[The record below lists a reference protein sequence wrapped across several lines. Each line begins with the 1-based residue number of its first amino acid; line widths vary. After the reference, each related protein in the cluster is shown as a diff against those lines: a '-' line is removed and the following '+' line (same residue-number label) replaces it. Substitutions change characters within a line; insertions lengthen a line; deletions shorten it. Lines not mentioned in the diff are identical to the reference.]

1 MRLGS
6 RDRSR
11 DGLWE
16 SILVQGGNPNFA
28 SKFRFSQTKS
38 ADNNGWV
45 INNGRLLVHWTD
57 KDLMPIELAD
67 LIPDDSGNE
76 QQSDCDSAADIE
88 LENLNDI
95 IFEDDS
101 CSKRQYMQNI
111 FIFWFNFIFL
121 LTNTPVF
128 ATVL

>member
-1 MRLGS
+1 MDSGS
-6 RDRSR
+6 PFLYR
-11 DGLWE
+11 
-16 SILVQGGNPNFA
+16 VGNLNFA

-38 ADNNGWV
+38 PDNNVWV
-45 INNGRLLVHWTD
+45 INNGRLPAHWTKKVD

-67 LIPDDSGNE
+67 LIE

-101 CSKRQYMQNI
+101 
-111 FIFWFNFIFL
+111 
-121 LTNTPVF
+121 
-128 ATVL
+128 